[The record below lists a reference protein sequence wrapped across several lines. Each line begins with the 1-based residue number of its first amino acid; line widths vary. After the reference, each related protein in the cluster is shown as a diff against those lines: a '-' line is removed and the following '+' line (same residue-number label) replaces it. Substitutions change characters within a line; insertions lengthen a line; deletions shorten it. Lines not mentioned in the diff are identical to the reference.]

1 MLNRLRSG
9 LPSKIIG
16 GIFACVIAM
25 LVAMPVLRAQ
35 AEARSCHNTQLAIAI
50 ASNDTHNHEPGHEHP
65 TAVVGH
71 DDDASNSVAAHIH
84 PNAEDETPEGKK
96 SNHQK
101 SSGQSSCCLPGCG
114 LAILEAAVSL
124 SGAETLTTPDLLPL
138 TTLVDGL
145 DPSAPRKPPRTT
157 YIVDLAA

>member
-1 MLNRLRSG
+1 M
-9 LPSKIIG
+9 
-16 GIFACVIAM
+16 IAL

-35 AEARSCHNTQLAIAI
+35 AEARSCHNIQLAITI

-71 DDDASNSVAAHIH
+71 DHDASNSVAAHIH
-84 PNAEDETPEGKK
+84 PNAEDDKPEGKK

-101 SSGQSSCCLPGCG
+101 SSQQSSCCLPGCG
-114 LAILEAAVSL
+114 LAILEVAVSL
-124 SGAETLTTPDLLPL
+124 NGALTLATPDLLPV
-138 TTLVDGL
+138 TARVDGL

-157 YIVDLAA
+157 NIADLAA